1 MTITLDTDK
10 RDELGISTDAYI
22 LLQAIWQMRT
32 ADRDALEKA
41 TAWARSKIGATM
53 KEIEAA
59 GLYTEATG
67 EFSDDWE
74 AIYNPMISV
83 ELSGLKSFCE
93 EIIQHTNQVTGR
105 TFKNTDRFQADVR
118 RIIKAVPQDKAT
130 VAHFKA
136 IISWAWIKWSESFR
150 DSIGPNLF
158 RCKPELYLERV
169 EKAAEYFR
177 TKNKG
182 NVH

>member
-22 LLQAIWQMRT
+22 LLQAIWQMRA
-32 ADRDALEKA
+32 ADRDAIEKA

-59 GLYTEATG
+59 GLYTEATD
-67 EFSDDWE
+67 EFSDDWR
-74 AIYNPMISV
+74 AIYNPMNSV

-93 EIIQHTNQVTGR
+93 EIIVFINDTTGR
-105 TFKNTDRFQADVR
+105 SFRNNNGFQKDIQ
-118 RIIKAVPQDKAT
+118 RIIKAVPSDKAT
-130 VAHFKA
+130 VNHFKA
-136 IISWAWIKWSESFR
+136 IIKWAHLTWNEPYKSN
-150 DSIGPNLF
+150 IGPGLF
-158 RCKPELYLERV
+158 KHHTKYMSHM

-177 TKNKG
+177 TKNKQS
-182 NVH
+182 